1 MDQENIVRKSKQV
14 IVMRTDLRN
23 TEGHKIRTGKLIAQ
37 GAHASMKALLD
48 RMNTKIN
55 EDSTHSLILN
65 VDNSALEDWL
75 FGKFTKV
82 CVGVS
87 SEEELVEIYMKA
99 KEQGLICSLIVD
111 AGLTEFNNEP
121 TITCCAIGPNWSDEI
136 DPLTQHLKLL

>member
-1 MDQENIVRKSKQV
+1 MNLLKTFTYSFCITFCVLTFCAFT
-14 IVMRTDLRN
+14 ILR
-23 TEGHKIRTGKLIAQ
+23 
-37 GAHASMKALLD
+37 
-48 RMNTKIN
+48 
-55 EDSTHSLILN
+55 DSTDSFTLH
-65 VDNSALEDWL
+65 VDNGSALEDWL

-87 SEEELVEIYMKA
+87 SEEELVAIYTKA